1 MKKVILSAIVFAS
14 SMLANAQKAP
24 KLETFQDLVKAP
36 THAGPIASDEKSLG
50 VTIWSDDFSTPA
62 NWTVDNNGQ
71 AGIDFGWNIN
81 NVSDGWWSTAGINS
95 TSAGNYAELVNG
107 DPTANPATQALNVVY
122 TLTTA
127 APIDVAALGGS
138 NQISLQFKQYGARF
152 NDLQEMLISVNGTTW
167 VSVGSNLDKPVLSAS
182 GGSAYTN
189 PDNKTINL
197 AAALSQLSPGV
208 TPTQLWVRFQ
218 WTTNYPASATNP
230 NVWITYGW
238 YIDDVKLVTNPTND
252 LAITGSDW
260 GSVGLHYYQIPT
272 AQVAPI
278 DFSADIFNGGVN
290 NQSNVKLNVN
300 VNSGQFLGSS
310 APVSIVSLDTATVTV
325 ATQFTPAATVG
336 TYTVTRNIT
345 ADSTDDVPTNN
356 QLADLSFNVTNFIYA
371 RDNNTISGSTSNG
384 TDPFETGNL
393 YDIFQ
398 DAELK
403 AINVRLPNGTNG
415 ATVGTEI
422 YTRLYSIDP
431 VSGDFVFESESSP
444 LVLAANNLNTNLVIE
459 LDPYVNVTA
468 GTTYL
473 AVVGAYSSGL
483 RVSNAGTSPAQTSFL
498 LDGNDITTSTLFY
511 QTSTPYVRLNF
522 DPVLGLDNQEQVQQV
537 VIMPNPSNG
546 VASLQFDLLNPSDV
560 AISVLD
566 VSGKEVQNT
575 QMNQLTAG
583 THDVTLESTKWNSGV
598 YFVTI
603 VSNGTTMTKKFV
615 KK

>member
-1 MKKVILSAIVFAS
+1 
-14 SMLANAQKAP
+14 
-24 KLETFQDLVKAP
+24 
-36 THAGPIASDEKSLG
+36 

-310 APVSIVSLDTATVTV
+310 APVSIVSLDTTTVTV

-431 VSGDFVFESESSP
+431 VSGDFVFESESAP
-444 LVLAANNLNTNLVIE
+444 LELAANNLNTNLVIE

>member
-1 MKKVILSAIVFAS
+1 MKKVLLSAVVFAS

-36 THAGPIASDEKSLG
+36 TNAGPIESNEKSLG

-62 NWTVDNNGQ
+62 NWNVDNNGQ
-71 AGIDFGWNIN
+71 TGIDFGWNIN
-81 NVSDGWWSTAGINS
+81 NTSDGWWSTNGISS

-127 APIDVAALGGS
+127 SPIDVAALGGS
-138 NQISLQFKQYGARF
+138 NQISLQFKQFGARF
-152 NDLQEMLISVNGTTW
+152 NDLQEMLISVDGTTW
-167 VSVGSNLDKPVLSAS
+167 VSVGNNLDKPVLSAS

-189 PDNKTINL
+189 PDSKSINL
-197 AAALSQLSPGV
+197 APFLTG
-208 TPTQLWVRFQ
+208 TPSQLWVRFQ

-260 GSVGLHYYQIPT
+260 GSVGLHYFQIPT
-272 AQVAPI
+272 EQVAPI

-300 VNSGQFLGSS
+300 VNNGLFVGSS
-310 APVSIVSLDTATVTV
+310 APVSIVSLDTITVSV
-325 ATQFTPAATVG
+325 ATQFTPAATIAS
-336 TYTVTRNIT
+336 YTVTRNIS
-345 ADSTDDVPTNN
+345 ADSTDDVSANN
-356 QLADLSFNVTNFIYA
+356 QLSDITFNVTDFIYA
-371 RDNNTISGSTSNG
+371 RDNNVIAGSTSNG

-393 YDIFQ
+393 YDIYQ
-398 DAELK
+398 DDLLK

-422 YTRLYSIDP
+422 YTRLYSIDA
-431 VSGDFVFESESSP
+431 VSGDFVFESESAP
-444 LVLAANNLNTNLVIE
+444 LILAANNLNTNLVIE

-473 AVVGAYSSGL
+473 AVVGSYSSGL
-483 RVSNAGTSPAQTSFL
+483 KVSNAGTSPAQTSFF

-522 DPVLGLDNQEQVQQV
+522 DPVLGLDNPEQVQQV

-546 VASLQFDLLNPSDV
+546 VASLQFDLLNASDV

-566 VSGKEVQNT
+566 VSGKEVQTNI
-575 QMNQLTAG
+575 MNQLIAG
-583 THDVTLESTKWNSGV
+583 THEVILESADWTSGV
-598 YFVTI
+598 YFVNL
-603 VSNGTTMTKKFV
+603 VSNGTVLTKKFV

>member
-1 MKKVILSAIVFAS
+1 MKKVLLSAVVFAS

-24 KLETFQDLVKAP
+24 KLETFQDLVKVP
-36 THAGPIASDEKSLG
+36 TNAGPIESNEKSLG

-62 NWTVDNNGQ
+62 NWNVDNNGQ
-71 AGIDFGWNIN
+71 TGIDFGWNIN
-81 NVSDGWWSTAGINS
+81 NTSDGWWSTNGISS

-127 APIDVAALGGS
+127 SPIDVAALGGS
-138 NQISLQFKQYGARF
+138 NQISLQFKQFGARF
-152 NDLQEMLISVNGTTW
+152 NDLQEMLISVDGTTW
-167 VSVGSNLDKPVLSAS
+167 VSVGNNLDKPVLSAS

-189 PDNKTINL
+189 PDSKSINL
-197 AAALSQLSPGV
+197 APFLTG
-208 TPTQLWVRFQ
+208 TPSQLWVRFQ

-260 GSVGLHYYQIPT
+260 GSVGLHYFQIPT
-272 AQVAPI
+272 EQVAPI

-300 VNSGQFLGSS
+300 VNNGLFVGSS
-310 APVSIVSLDTATVTV
+310 APVSIVSLDTMTVSV
-325 ATQFTPAATVG
+325 ATQFTPAATIAS
-336 TYTVTRNIT
+336 YTVTRNIS
-345 ADSTDDVPTNN
+345 ADSTDDVSANN
-356 QLADLSFNVTNFIYA
+356 QLSDITFNVTDFIYA
-371 RDNNTISGSTSNG
+371 RDNNVIAGSTSNG

-393 YDIFQ
+393 YDIYQ
-398 DAELK
+398 DDLLK

-422 YTRLYSIDP
+422 YTRLYSIDA
-431 VSGDFVFESESSP
+431 VSGDFVFESESAP
-444 LVLAANNLNTNLVIE
+444 LILAANNLNTNLVIE

-473 AVVGAYSSGL
+473 AVVGSYSSGL
-483 RVSNAGTSPAQTSFL
+483 KVSNAGTSPAQTSFF

-522 DPVLGLDNQEQVQQV
+522 DPVLGLDNPEQVQQV

-546 VASLQFDLLNPSDV
+546 VASLQFDLLNASDV

-566 VSGKEVQNT
+566 VSGKEVQTNI
-575 QMNQLTAG
+575 MNQLTAG
-583 THDVTLESTKWNSGV
+583 THEVTLESADWTSGV
-598 YFVTI
+598 YFVNL
-603 VSNGTTMTKKFV
+603 VSNGTVLTKKFV

>member
-1 MKKVILSAIVFAS
+1 
-14 SMLANAQKAP
+14 
-24 KLETFQDLVKAP
+24 
-36 THAGPIASDEKSLG
+36 
-50 VTIWSDDFSTPA
+50 
-62 NWTVDNNGQ
+62 
-71 AGIDFGWNIN
+71 
-81 NVSDGWWSTAGINS
+81 
-95 TSAGNYAELVNG
+95 
-107 DPTANPATQALNVVY
+107 
-122 TLTTA
+122 
-127 APIDVAALGGS
+127 
-138 NQISLQFKQYGARF
+138 
-152 NDLQEMLISVNGTTW
+152 
-167 VSVGSNLDKPVLSAS
+167 LDKPVLSAS

>member
-1 MKKVILSAIVFAS
+1 MKKVLLSAVVFAS
-14 SMLANAQKAP
+14 SMAAHAQKAP
-24 KLETFQDLVKAP
+24 KLATFQDLVKAP
-36 THAGPIASDEKSLG
+36 IHAGSIESNEKALG
-50 VTIWSDDFSTPA
+50 VTIWSHDFSTPA
-62 NWTVDNNGQ
+62 NWTIDNSGQ
-71 AGIDFGWNIN
+71 TGIDFGWNMN
-81 NVSDGWWSTAGINS
+81 NTSDGWWSTAGINS
-95 TSAGNYAELVNG
+95 TSGGNYAELVNG
-107 DPTANPATQALNVVY
+107 DPTASPATQALNVVY

-152 NDLQEMLISVNGTTW
+152 NDLQEMLISTNGTTW
-167 VSVGSNLDKPVLSAS
+167 VSVGNNLDKSVLSAS

-189 PDNKTINL
+189 PDSKSVNL
-197 AAALSQLSPGV
+197 APFLTGAPS
-208 TPTQLWVRFQ
+208 QLWVRFQ
-218 WTTNYPASATNP
+218 WTTNYPSSATNP

-252 LAITGSDW
+252 LAVTGTDW

-300 VNSGQFLGSS
+300 VNSGAFVGSS
-310 APVSIVSLDTATVTV
+310 APATIVSLDTLNVTV

-336 TYTVTRNIT
+336 AYTVTRNIT
-345 ADSTDDVPTNN
+345 ADSTDDVSANN
-356 QLADLSFNVTNFIYA
+356 TMSDITFNVSNFIYA
-371 RDNNTISGSTSNG
+371 RDNNVVSGSTSNG
-384 TDPFETGNL
+384 TTGFETGNL

-398 DAELK
+398 DALLK
-403 AINVRLPNGTNG
+403 AINVRLPNGTSG

-422 YTRLYSIDP
+422 YTKLYSIDP
-431 VSGDFVFESESSP
+431 VSGDFVYESESAP

-459 LDPYVNVTA
+459 LEPYVNVTA

-473 AVVGAYSSGL
+473 AVVGSFTSGL
-483 RVSNAGTSPAQTSFL
+483 KVSNAGTSPAQTSFL

-522 DPVLGLDNQEQVQQV
+522 DPVLGTEEIEQVQQA

-546 VASLQFDLLNPSDV
+546 VASLQFELMNASDV
-560 AISVLD
+560 TVTVLD
-566 VSGKEVQNT
+566 VAGKEVQNT
-575 QMNQLTAG
+575 TLNQLTSG
-583 THDVTLESTKWNSGV
+583 THNVALESAKWNSGV
-598 YFVTI
+598 YFVNI
-603 VSNGTTMTKKFV
+603 ASNGTVLTKKFV

>member
-310 APVSIVSLDTATVTV
+310 APVSIVSLDTTTVTV

>member
-1 MKKVILSAIVFAS
+1 MKKVILSAVVFAS

-71 AGIDFGWNIN
+71 TGIDFGWNIN

-208 TPTQLWVRFQ
+208 TPAQLWVRFQ
-218 WTTNYPASATNP
+218 WTTNYPNSATNP

-310 APVSIVSLDTATVTV
+310 APVSIVSLDTTTVTV

-371 RDNNTISGSTSNG
+371 RDNNTIAGSTSNG

-444 LVLAANNLNTNLVIE
+444 LILAANNLNTNLVIE

-498 LDGNDITTSTLFY
+498 LDGNDITTSTLYY

>member
-1 MKKVILSAIVFAS
+1 MKKVILSAVVFAS

-71 AGIDFGWNIN
+71 TGIDFGWNIN

-167 VSVGSNLDKPVLSAS
+167 VSVGNNSDKPVLSAS
-182 GGSAYTN
+182 GGSAYSN

-197 AAALSQLSPGV
+197 ASALSILSPGV
-208 TPTQLWVRFQ
+208 TPAQLWVRFQ

-310 APVSIVSLDTATVTV
+310 APVSIVSLDTTTVTV

-384 TDPFETGNL
+384 TNPFETGNL
-393 YDIFQ
+393 YDIYQ
-398 DAELK
+398 DDLLK

-431 VSGDFVFESESSP
+431 VSGDFVFESESLP

-473 AVVGAYSSGL
+473 AVVGSFSSGL

>member
-1 MKKVILSAIVFAS
+1 
-14 SMLANAQKAP
+14 
-24 KLETFQDLVKAP
+24 
-36 THAGPIASDEKSLG
+36 
-50 VTIWSDDFSTPA
+50 
-62 NWTVDNNGQ
+62 
-71 AGIDFGWNIN
+71 
-81 NVSDGWWSTAGINS
+81 
-95 TSAGNYAELVNG
+95 
-107 DPTANPATQALNVVY
+107 
-122 TLTTA
+122 
-127 APIDVAALGGS
+127 
-138 NQISLQFKQYGARF
+138 
-152 NDLQEMLISVNGTTW
+152 
-167 VSVGSNLDKPVLSAS
+167 
-182 GGSAYTN
+182 
-189 PDNKTINL
+189 
-197 AAALSQLSPGV
+197 
-208 TPTQLWVRFQ
+208 
-218 WTTNYPASATNP
+218 
-230 NVWITYGW
+230 
-238 YIDDVKLVTNPTND
+238 
-252 LAITGSDW
+252 
-260 GSVGLHYYQIPT
+260 
-272 AQVAPI
+272 
-278 DFSADIFNGGVN
+278 
-290 NQSNVKLNVN
+290 
-300 VNSGQFLGSS
+300 
-310 APVSIVSLDTATVTV
+310 
-325 ATQFTPAATVG
+325 
-336 TYTVTRNIT
+336 VTRNIT

-371 RDNNTISGSTSNG
+371 RDNNTIAGSTSNG

>member
-36 THAGPIASDEKSLG
+36 THAGPIASNEKSLG

-95 TSAGNYAELVNG
+95 TSGGNYAELVNG
-107 DPTANPATQALNVVY
+107 DAQAATQALNVVY

-310 APVSIVSLDTATVTV
+310 APVSIVSLDTTTVTV

-431 VSGDFVFESESSP
+431 VSGDFVFESESAP
-444 LVLAANNLNTNLVIE
+444 LELAANNLNTNLVIE

-473 AVVGAYSSGL
+473 AVVGSFSSGL

>member
-1 MKKVILSAIVFAS
+1 MKKVLLSAVVFAS

-24 KLETFQDLVKAP
+24 KLETFQDLVKVP
-36 THAGPIASDEKSLG
+36 TNAGPIESNEKSLG

-62 NWTVDNNGQ
+62 NWNVDNNGQ
-71 AGIDFGWNIN
+71 TGIDFGWNIN
-81 NVSDGWWSTAGINS
+81 NTSDGWWSTNGISS

-127 APIDVAALGGS
+127 SPIDVAALGGS

-152 NDLQEMLISVNGTTW
+152 NDLQEMLISLDGTTW
-167 VSVGSNLDKPVLSAS
+167 VSVGNNLDKPVLSAS

-189 PDNKTINL
+189 PDSKSINL
-197 AAALSQLSPGV
+197 APFLTG
-208 TPTQLWVRFQ
+208 TPSQLWVRFQ

-260 GSVGLHYYQIPT
+260 GSVGLHYFQIPT
-272 AQVAPI
+272 EQVAPI

-300 VNSGQFLGSS
+300 VNNGLFVGSS
-310 APVSIVSLDTATVTV
+310 APVSIVSLDTITVSV
-325 ATQFTPAATVG
+325 ATQFTPAATIAS
-336 TYTVTRNIT
+336 YTVTRNIS
-345 ADSTDDVPTNN
+345 ADSTDDVSANN
-356 QLADLSFNVTNFIYA
+356 QLSDITFNVTDFIYA
-371 RDNNTISGSTSNG
+371 RDNNVIAGSTSNG

-393 YDIFQ
+393 YDIYQ
-398 DAELK
+398 DDLLK

-422 YTRLYSIDP
+422 YTRLYSIDA
-431 VSGDFVFESESSP
+431 VSGDFVFESESAP
-444 LVLAANNLNTNLVIE
+444 LILAANNLNTNLVIE

-473 AVVGAYSSGL
+473 AVVGSYSSGL
-483 RVSNAGTSPAQTSFL
+483 KVSNAGTSPAQTSFF

-522 DPVLGLDNQEQVQQV
+522 DPVLGLDNPEQVQQV

-546 VASLQFDLLNPSDV
+546 VASLQFDLLNASDV

-566 VSGKEVQNT
+566 VSGKEVQTNI
-575 QMNQLTAG
+575 MNQLTAG
-583 THDVTLESTKWNSGV
+583 THEVTLESADWTSGV
-598 YFVTI
+598 YFVNL
-603 VSNGTTMTKKFV
+603 VSNGTVLTKKFV

>member
-1 MKKVILSAIVFAS
+1 MKKVILSAVVFAS

-24 KLETFQDLVKAP
+24 KLETFQDLVKVP

-71 AGIDFGWNIN
+71 TGIDFGWNIN

-197 AAALSQLSPGV
+197 AAALSQLYQGV

-218 WTTNYPASATNP
+218 WTTNYPNSATNP

-272 AQVAPI
+272 SQVAPI

-310 APVSIVSLDTATVTV
+310 APVSIVSLDTATVSV

-336 TYTVTRNIT
+336 AYTVTRNIT

-371 RDNNTISGSTSNG
+371 RDNNTIAGSTSNG

-444 LVLAANNLNTNLVIE
+444 LIIAANNLNTNLVIE

-575 QMNQLTAG
+575 QMNHLTAG

>member
-1 MKKVILSAIVFAS
+1 MKKVLLSAVVFAS

-24 KLETFQDLVKAP
+24 KLETFQDLVKVP
-36 THAGPIASDEKSLG
+36 TNAGPIESNEKSLG

-62 NWTVDNNGQ
+62 NWNVDNNGQ
-71 AGIDFGWNIN
+71 TGIDFGWNIN
-81 NVSDGWWSTAGINS
+81 NTSDGWWSTNGISS

-107 DPTANPATQALNVVY
+107 DPTASPATQALNVVY

-127 APIDVAALGGS
+127 SPIDVAALGGS
-138 NQISLQFKQYGARF
+138 NQISLQFKQFGARF
-152 NDLQEMLISVNGTTW
+152 NDLQEMLISVDGTTW
-167 VSVGSNLDKPVLSAS
+167 VSVGNNLDKPVLSAS

-189 PDNKTINL
+189 PDSKSINL
-197 AAALSQLSPGV
+197 APFLTG
-208 TPTQLWVRFQ
+208 TPSQLWVRFQ

-260 GSVGLHYYQIPT
+260 GSVGLHYFQIPT
-272 AQVAPI
+272 EQVAPI

-300 VNSGQFLGSS
+300 VNNGLFVGSS
-310 APVSIVSLDTATVTV
+310 APVSIVSLDTMTVSV
-325 ATQFTPAATVG
+325 ATQFTPAATIAS
-336 TYTVTRNIT
+336 YTVTRNIS
-345 ADSTDDVPTNN
+345 ADSTDDVSANN
-356 QLADLSFNVTNFIYA
+356 QLSDITFNVTDFIYA
-371 RDNNTISGSTSNG
+371 RDNNVIAGSTSNG

-393 YDIFQ
+393 YDIYQ
-398 DAELK
+398 DDLLK

-422 YTRLYSIDP
+422 YTRLYSIDA
-431 VSGDFVFESESSP
+431 VSGDFVFESESAP
-444 LVLAANNLNTNLVIE
+444 LILAANNLNTNLVIE

-473 AVVGAYSSGL
+473 AVVGSYSSGL
-483 RVSNAGTSPAQTSFL
+483 KVSNAGTSPAQTSFF

-522 DPVLGLDNQEQVQQV
+522 DPVLGLDNPEQVQQV

-546 VASLQFDLLNPSDV
+546 VASLQFDLLNASDV

-566 VSGKEVQNT
+566 VSGKEVQTNI
-575 QMNQLTAG
+575 MNQLTAG
-583 THDVTLESTKWNSGV
+583 THEVTLESADWTSGV
-598 YFVTI
+598 YFVNL
-603 VSNGTTMTKKFV
+603 VSNGTVLTKKFV

>member
-1 MKKVILSAIVFAS
+1 MKKVILSAVVFAS

-24 KLETFQDLVKAP
+24 KLETFQDLVKVP

-71 AGIDFGWNIN
+71 TGIDFGWNIN

-310 APVSIVSLDTATVTV
+310 APVSIVSLDTTTVTV

-371 RDNNTISGSTSNG
+371 RDNNTIAGSTSNG

-444 LVLAANNLNTNLVIE
+444 LILAANNLNTNLVIE

-498 LDGNDITTSTLFY
+498 LDGNDITTSTLYY

>member
-371 RDNNTISGSTSNG
+371 RDNNTIAGSTSNG

>member
-1 MKKVILSAIVFAS
+1 MKKVILSAVVFAS

-71 AGIDFGWNIN
+71 TGIDFGWNIN

-310 APVSIVSLDTATVTV
+310 APVSIVSLDTTTVTV

-371 RDNNTISGSTSNG
+371 RDNNTIAGSTSNG

-444 LVLAANNLNTNLVIE
+444 LILAANNLNTNLVIE

>member
-1 MKKVILSAIVFAS
+1 MKKVILSAVVFAS

-95 TSAGNYAELVNG
+95 TSGGNYAELVNG
-107 DPTANPATQALNVVY
+107 DAQAATQALNVVY

-310 APVSIVSLDTATVTV
+310 APVSIVSLDTTTVTV

-431 VSGDFVFESESSP
+431 VSGDFVFESESAP
-444 LVLAANNLNTNLVIE
+444 LELAANNLNTNLVIE

-473 AVVGAYSSGL
+473 AVVGSFSSGL

>member
-36 THAGPIASDEKSLG
+36 THAGPIASNEKSLG

-95 TSAGNYAELVNG
+95 TSGGNYAELVNG
-107 DPTANPATQALNVVY
+107 DAQAATQALNVVY

-310 APVSIVSLDTATVTV
+310 APVSIVSLDTTTVTV

-473 AVVGAYSSGL
+473 AVVGSFSSGL